1 MNSIENKNQNQ
12 NENEIK
18 NKNENEIE
26 NEKMDRRKIL
36 RAPWRTTVDEK
47 GNVKYNDK
55 PNDPEYFKK
64 YWIAKRQFKDAERY
78 VCECCDKEIA
88 YGHKARHQKTTYCL
102 KRKND
107 KMEKL
112 LG

>member
-1 MNSIENKNQNQ
+1 MDNTETNNKQNT
-12 NENEIK
+12 EETKI
-18 NKNENEIE
+18 
-26 NEKMDRRKIL
+26 DRRKIL
-36 RAPWRTTVDEK
+36 RTPWRTTVDEN

-55 PNDPEYFKK
+55 PLDPDYFKK

-102 KRKND
+102 KRRND
-107 KMEKL
+107 KMVKL